1 MTAIY
6 KRELRACFN
15 SFIGWLF
22 LAVVLFFTGLYVTAN
37 NLAQGS
43 AYLTYALQSSLIIFI
58 IAVPILTMRILAEER
73 KNKTDQMI
81 LTAPVS
87 VWKIVLG
94 KYLAL
99 ETVFAIPCA
108 VLCLYPLLLGRYG
121 TIPYGET
128 YVSLLG
134 FFLYGSAA
142 VAVGVFVSSLTE
154 SQVIAAVVSVVFIFI
169 GYVMAGICNLISPTG
184 NLLTEVLKVYDLTT
198 PFIDLINGN
207 LKLSSLAYYLS
218 LIFLLL
224 FFTTQSIQK
233 RRYSVS
239 VRHLGRGAYSIGL
252 IAVTTAVVIGAN
264 LLLHQ
269 VPAEYTEFDV
279 TKEKLYS
286 LTEDSYQV
294 MDGLEENITIYVLS
308 PESSMNLDV
317 IETLNR
323 YESYSDHIRVE
334 YVDISSN
341 PEFAGQY
348 TDTQVSERSLIV
360 KSDKRSKYI
369 DYGDLYQM
377 ELSYETY
384 GYEMTGYDAEGQITS
399 ALHYVTM
406 EDMPEVYLLEGHGEG
421 ALEAG
426 FLSVLEKLNIEYES
440 LNLLTVDEVP
450 QDAKGLI
457 VNAPTADLSQDD
469 AEKIRRYLN
478 GGGDA
483 LFVRG
488 YSREELPNYQSLF
501 ADYNVTFVEGMVVEN
516 DRDYYYQNMLYL
528 LPEVLYDEVTA
539 GAYEGYV
546 FAPYAGGIVIDEAAE
561 ESGEVRY
568 LLKTTEDSFARIN
581 PDEVSAGEK
590 TAEDIDGPFA
600 LGARVTRQTDGGE
613 STVVVYTSA
622 VIFEEG
628 ADAIV
633 AGNNKKLFEDTVSSF
648 ATVENAV
655 SIPVKSY
662 YAGFLTVPWFEF
674 ILAGLFLVLALPL
687 GLLVTGLVIWLQRR
701 KR

>member
-87 VWKIVLG
+87 IWKIVLG

-108 VLCLYPLLLGRYG
+108 VLCLYPFLLARYG

-142 VAVGVFVSSLTE
+142 VAVGLFVSSLTE
-154 SQVIAAVVSVVFIFI
+154 SQVIAAVVSVVAIFV

-184 NLLTEVLKVYDLTT
+184 NLLTEILKVYDLTT

-207 LKLSSLAYYLS
+207 LKLTSVAYYLS

-239 VRHLGRGAYSIGL
+239 VKHLGRGAYSIGL
-252 IAVTTAVVIGAN
+252 IVVTTAVVIGAN
-264 LLLHQ
+264 LLLGQ

-286 LTEDSYQV
+286 LTEDSYKL
-294 MDGLEENITIYVLS
+294 MDGLQEDITIYVLS

-323 YESYSDHIRVE
+323 YESYSDHIQVE
-334 YVDISSN
+334 YVDLSSN
-341 PEFAGQY
+341 PSFAGQY
-348 TDTQVSERSLIV
+348 TDAQVSERSLIV
-360 KSDKRSKYI
+360 KSDRRSRYI
-369 DYGDLYQM
+369 DYNDLYQM

-399 ALHYVTM
+399 ALHYVTTD
-406 EDMPEVYLLEGHGEG
+406 DMPKVYLLEGHGEG
-421 ALEAG
+421 TLEAG

-440 LNLLTVDEVP
+440 LNLLTADEVP

-457 VNAPTADLSQDD
+457 VNAPTADLSRDD

-483 LFVRG
+483 LFVWG
-488 YSREELPNYQSLF
+488 YSREALPNYQSLLT
-501 ADYNVTFVEGMVVEN
+501 DCDVTLAEGMVVEN
-516 DRDYYYQNMLYL
+516 SMDYYYQNMLYL
-528 LPEVLYDEVTA
+528 LPEVLYDETTA
-539 GAYEGYV
+539 SVSDGYV
-546 FAPYAGGIVIDEAAE
+546 FVPYASGIVIDEAAE
-561 ESGEVRY
+561 EAGEVHY

-581 PDEVSAGEK
+581 PDEVSSGEK
-590 TAEDIDGPFA
+590 TEGDIDGPFA
-600 LGARVTRQTDGGE
+600 LGARVTKETDGGE

-633 AGNNKKLFEDTVSSF
+633 AGNNKKLFESTVSSF

-662 YAGFLTVPWFEF
+662 YAGFLTVPALEF
-674 ILAGLFLVLALPL
+674 IFAGLILVLALPL
-687 GLLVTGLVIWLQRR
+687 GLLITGLVIWLQRR

>member
-1 MTAIY
+1 M
-6 KRELRACFN
+6 
-15 SFIGWLF
+15 
-22 LAVVLFFTGLYVTAN
+22 
-37 NLAQGS
+37 
-43 AYLTYALQSSLIIFI
+43 
-58 IAVPILTMRILAEER
+58 
-73 KNKTDQMI
+73 
-81 LTAPVS
+81 S
-87 VWKIVLG
+87 VK
-94 KYLAL
+94 
-99 ETVFAIPCA
+99 
-108 VLCLYPLLLGRYG
+108 
-121 TIPYGET
+121 
-128 YVSLLG
+128 
-134 FFLYGSAA
+134 
-142 VAVGVFVSSLTE
+142 
-154 SQVIAAVVSVVFIFI
+154 
-169 GYVMAGICNLISPTG
+169 
-184 NLLTEVLKVYDLTT
+184 
-198 PFIDLINGN
+198 
-207 LKLSSLAYYLS
+207 
-218 LIFLLL
+218 
-224 FFTTQSIQK
+224 
-233 RRYSVS
+233 
-239 VRHLGRGAYSIGL
+239 HLGRGAYSIGL

-286 LTEDSYQV
+286 LTEDSYQM
-294 MDGLEENITIYVLS
+294 MDGLQENITIYVLS

-317 IETLNR
+317 IETLKR

-348 TDTQVSERSLIV
+348 TDAQVSERSLIV

-406 EDMPEVYLLEGHGEG
+406 DDMPKMYLLEGHGEG

-426 FLSVLEKLNIEYES
+426 FLSVLEKLNIEYEM

-457 VNAPTADLSQDD
+457 VNAPTADLSKDD

-488 YSREELPNYQSLF
+488 YSREELPNYRSLF
-501 ADYNVTFVEGMVVEN
+501 ADYNVTFAEGMVVEN
-516 DRDYYYQNMLYL
+516 NRDYYYQNMLYL

-561 ESGEVRY
+561 ESGEVHY

-581 PDEVSAGEK
+581 PDEVSTGEK
-590 TAEDIDGPFA
+590 TTEDIDGPFA

-633 AGNNKKLFEDTVSSF
+633 AGNNKKLFEDAVSSF

-662 YAGFLTVPWFEF
+662 YAGFLTVPAFEF
-674 ILAGLFLVLALPL
+674 ILAGLLLVLALPL